1 MPQTREQV
9 QGLNGNHAFDG
20 LLSSTALLA
29 WVLTASK
36 ASNAVAAIM
45 VRSPMRMSA
54 SSPPVYSNLST
65 TWRQEK
71 REREREC
78 ERERERALR
87 RSGRSN
93 FRVSGCRLTF
103 CAKRLA
109 RPAAVG
115 AQSLRSGSTGSGRI
129 CALQNAAL
137 LLSRSPTSP
146 SRRYLSCSRRI
157 RFLLPPPRAL
167 LEHIQ
172 LHSR

>member
-1 MPQTREQV
+1 MILSVGLSMPSVHGLDGSLGPVGLHARLTRPRNYEEMPQTREQV

-71 REREREC
+71 RERERVR
-78 ERERERALR
+78 ERERELFVARA
-87 RSGRSN
+87 
-93 FRVSGCRLTF
+93 
-103 CAKRLA
+103 
-109 RPAAVG
+109 AAT
-115 AQSLRSGSTGSGRI
+115 SGS
-129 CALQNAAL
+129 AA
-137 LLSRSPTSP
+137 
-146 SRRYLSCSRRI
+146 
-157 RFLLPPPRAL
+157 AG
-167 LEHIQ
+167 
-172 LHSR
+172 

>member
-1 MPQTREQV
+1 MPSVQGLDGSLGPVGLHARLTRPRNYEEMPQTREQV

-71 REREREC
+71 RERERESSSSLGPQQLPGQRLQADVLRQALGAASGRRC
-78 ERERERALR
+78 AEPQVGIHWERAHMR
-87 RSGRSN
+87 I
-93 FRVSGCRLTF
+93 
-103 CAKRLA
+103 AKRCLA
-109 RPAAVG
+109 PFSVPHVTFS
-115 AQSLRSGSTGSGRI
+115 QIS
-129 CALQNAAL
+129 
-137 LLSRSPTSP
+137 
-146 SRRYLSCSRRI
+146 
-157 RFLLPPPRAL
+157 FM
-167 LEHIQ
+167 
-172 LHSR
+172 